1 MWAGHLGAGQQLV
14 QQPGVGA
21 GHRVGGVVV
30 LQLGAVQRVRLQP
43 DNSSGNEKC
52 GQCEH
57 VMPCELPERMQEPGH
72 AHAGDR
78 CVLWRQDPG
87 SVGGQQGGHLGHR
100 QRGRQPRQPQPE
112 VRVRRHHGPEHRRGR
127 RAAHVRRVAHV
138 APEARGGGALA
149 DGAGEVAQGRRE
161 AGLGEGGVRGGGR
174 GGHGDG
180 GRGGGQDW
188 GRMELSTSR
197 ARCSWLASLSGIW
210 K

>member
-1 MWAGHLGAGQQLV
+1 
-14 QQPGVGA
+14 
-21 GHRVGGVVV
+21 
-30 LQLGAVQRVRLQP
+30 
-43 DNSSGNEKC
+43 
-52 GQCEH
+52 
-57 VMPCELPERMQEPGH
+57 MQEPGH

-78 CVLWRQDPG
+78 RVLRRQDAG

-138 APEARGGGALA
+138 APEARGGGALG

-161 AGLGEGGVRGGGR
+161 AWLGEGGVRGGGR

-210 K
+210 NRQELFCEDDISLHNTQICRQKSLENFRFNYLYSLISTLCFPLSQKSKVDLITTNP

>member
-1 MWAGHLGAGQQLV
+1 
-14 QQPGVGA
+14 
-21 GHRVGGVVV
+21 
-30 LQLGAVQRVRLQP
+30 
-43 DNSSGNEKC
+43 
-52 GQCEH
+52 
-57 VMPCELPERMQEPGH
+57 MQEPGH

-78 CVLWRQDPG
+78 RVLWRQDPG

-112 VRVRRHHGPEHRRGR
+112 VRVRRHHGPEHR

>member
-1 MWAGHLGAGQQLV
+1 
-14 QQPGVGA
+14 
-21 GHRVGGVVV
+21 
-30 LQLGAVQRVRLQP
+30 
-43 DNSSGNEKC
+43 
-52 GQCEH
+52 
-57 VMPCELPERMQEPGH
+57 MPRQLPEGVQEPGH

-78 CVLWRQDPG
+78 RVLRRQDAG

-138 APEARGGGALA
+138 APEARGGGALG

-161 AGLGEGGVRGGGR
+161 AWLGEGGVRGGGR

-210 K
+210 NRQELFCEDDISLHKHKSVVKNLWKTFVLIISIL